1 MRSGSLLVA
10 VCLTAA
16 APLTAQDPA
25 ERKTFT
31 LPHVLEVVGQAID
44 QPVPAGLSA
53 ADQRAWAAQTEWLSS
68 VRSRLEAYG
77 VKTGAIAPRD
87 AASGQATGK
96 RVAAPR
102 DAASGQATGKR
113 VAAPRDA
120 ASGQATGK
128 RVAAP
133 RDAASGQA
141 TGKRVAAPG
150 DSTGTDG
157 ELETLRQGIE
167 REGQKYTTLSN
178 VMKTRH
184 DVAMNAIRNLKG

>member
-53 ADQRAWAAQTEWLSS
+53 ADQRAWAGQTEWLRS

-87 AASGQATGK
+87 AASGQASGK

-113 VAAPRDA
+113 VAAPAD
-120 ASGQATGK
+120 SPAT
-128 RVAAP
+128 
-133 RDAASGQA
+133 S
-141 TGKRVAAPG
+141 
-150 DSTGTDG
+150 G

>member
-53 ADQRAWAAQTEWLSS
+53 ADQRAWAGQTEWLRS

-77 VKTGAIAPRD
+77 VKTGAI
-87 AASGQATGK
+87 
-96 RVAAPR
+96 APR

-184 DVAMNAIRNLKG
+184 DVAMNAIRNMKG

>member
-53 ADQRAWAAQTEWLSS
+53 ADQRAWAAQTEWLRS

-77 VKTGAIAPRD
+77 VKTGAI
-87 AASGQATGK
+87 
-96 RVAAPR
+96 
-102 DAASGQATGKR
+102 
-113 VAAPRDA
+113 APRDA